1 VIDCDG
7 IRPMLT
13 GYLDGDLDGDAGT
26 VVRGHL
32 RECNACRDVA
42 ETEAAL
48 RDGLRALPSLDPPPG
63 MWNAVRAQLAEAEVA
78 ESHRPA
84 WRRALARWTPAVR
97 TSVPYAGVLAA
108 AALAVI
114 VWRTRHDAAE
124 PANAPTANIGEPH
137 TAPVGPSNITTPDH
151 HSPEQP
157 RVAPPSAP
165 STSDADVT
173 ADLARDASRRDDSL
187 RDSAA
192 DLERQLADVRAT
204 WPDDRKREFDAH
216 LAELHRAVDA
226 AHDVRPHHTALRA
239 MIRYLQNALVRD
251 EVALADVGPGAGGT
265 R

>member
-84 WRRALARWTPAVR
+84 WRRALARWTPSIRA
-97 TSVPYAGVLAA
+97 SAPYAGVLAA
-108 AALAVI
+108 AAIAVI

-124 PANAPTANIGEPH
+124 PNAPTTAIVSEPPV
-137 TAPVGPSNITTPDH
+137 APVGPSHITTPDQH
-151 HSPEQP
+151 IHVSP
-157 RVAPPSAP
+157 SD
-165 STSDADVT
+165 TSDADVT

-187 RDSAA
+187 RDAAA
-192 DLERQLADVRAT
+192 DLERQLADVRAS

-226 AHDVRPHHTALRA
+226 AHDARPHHVALRA
-239 MIRYLQNALVRD
+239 VIRYLQNALVRD
-251 EVALADVGPGAGGT
+251 EVALADVAGPGAGVT